1 MYEHISYIHIYEYL
15 RVYVC
20 LYIFMH
26 EKFFTGIYYDEKCND
41 QYIILASIMINFL
54 KSDII
59 GIRKG

>member
-1 MYEHISYIHIYEYL
+1 
-15 RVYVC
+15 
-20 LYIFMH
+20 MH

-59 GIRKG
+59 GIRKGQRKCLLNKIN